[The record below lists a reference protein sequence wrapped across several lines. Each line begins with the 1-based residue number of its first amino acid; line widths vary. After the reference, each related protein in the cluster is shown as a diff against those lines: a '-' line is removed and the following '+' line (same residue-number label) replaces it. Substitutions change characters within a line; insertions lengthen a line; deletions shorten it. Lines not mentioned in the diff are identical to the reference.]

1 MKFNTEKLI
10 KRYVIEYANDC
21 FRLLEKANET
31 IKVNKW
37 RNISRIVTSCE
48 YGYISNFEAVK
59 KITAIMETEEN

>member
-21 FRLLEKANET
+21 YKSLEKADET
-31 IKVNKW
+31 IRTNKW
-37 RNISRIVTSCE
+37 SNISRIVIFCE

-59 KITAIMETEEN
+59 KITAIMETED

>member
-21 FRLLEKANET
+21 YKSLEKADET

-37 RNISRIVTSCE
+37 SNISRVVVSCE
-48 YGYISNFEAVK
+48 YGFISNFEAVK
-59 KITAIMETEEN
+59 KITAIMEED

>member
-21 FRLLEKANET
+21 YRTLEKADET
-31 IKVNKW
+31 VRTNKW
-37 RNISRIVTSCE
+37 SNISRIVVFCE
-48 YGYISNFEAVK
+48 YGFISNFEAVK

>member
-21 FRLLEKANET
+21 YKLLEKADET

-37 RNISRIVTSCE
+37 RNISRVVVFCE